1 MKIYTKTGDNGETS
15 LYNGTRVSK
24 SDILIDVLGD
34 SDELSSY
41 LGLVHDLVDDNN
53 IRSQICEII
62 NTLFRLNASIAKA
75 KDYENLS
82 LTENINQLESF
93 IDKMDLELPP
103 LSNFIYLFGH
113 PVISQIHIA
122 RSVCRRVERKLVA
135 AFQFESVEPSQQ
147 IYLNRLSDYLFVL
160 ARFTAKNLN
169 IEETPIVFK
178 EN

>member
-1 MKIYTKTGDNGETS
+1 MKIYTKTGDTGETS

-24 SDILIDVLGD
+24 ADILIDVLGD

-41 LGLVHDLVDDNN
+41 LGLVHDLVEDKNSKN
-53 IRSQICEII
+53 QISEII

-75 KDYENLS
+75 KGYETLN

-103 LSNFIYLFGH
+103 LSSFIYLFGH
-113 PVISQIHIA
+113 PIISQIHIA
-122 RSVCRRVERKLVA
+122 RSICRRLERKLVT
-135 AFQFESVEPSQQ
+135 AFQFESIEPTQQ

-169 IEETPIVFK
+169 VEETPYSF
-178 EN
+178 

>member
-1 MKIYTKTGDNGETS
+1 MKIYTKTGDTGETS

-24 SDILIDVLGD
+24 ADVLIDVLGD

-41 LGLVHDLVDDNN
+41 LGLIHDLVGDKDSK
-53 IRSQICEII
+53 SQIVEII

-75 KDYENLS
+75 KGYETLNL
-82 LTENINQLESF
+82 TKNIDQLEYF
-93 IDKMDLELPP
+93 IDKMDLDLPP
-103 LSNFIYLFGH
+103 LSNFIYLFGY

-122 RSVCRRVERKLVA
+122 RSICRRVERKLVT
-135 AFQFESVEPSQQ
+135 AFQFESIEPSQQ

-169 IEETPIVFK
+169 VEETPIVFK

>member
-1 MKIYTKTGDNGETS
+1 MKIYTKTGDSGETS

-24 SDILIDVLGD
+24 ADILIDVLGD

-41 LGLVHDLVDDNN
+41 LGLVHDLVEDKGSK
-53 IRSQICEII
+53 SQIVEII

-75 KDYENLS
+75 KGYETLN

-93 IDKMDLELPP
+93 IDKMDLELPS
-103 LSNFIYLFGH
+103 LSSFIYLFGH
-113 PVISQIHIA
+113 LVISQIHIA
-122 RSVCRRVERKLVA
+122 RSICRRLERKLVT
-135 AFQFESVEPSQQ
+135 AFQFESIEPSQQ

-160 ARFTAKNLN
+160 ARFTAKDLN
-169 IEETPIVFK
+169 VKETPIVFK